1 MTIGSSSTSRSMT
14 LQLMH
19 QSAYQS
25 SSSGVPDDRASA
37 SARSSSAGVLRVC
50 QVLAFCACPLLST
63 IRGWPIGLS
72 GSVWPLKAPYQQA
85 SA

>member
-1 MTIGSSSTSRSMT
+1 MGSLSTSCSMT

-25 SSSGVPDDRASA
+25 SSSGVLAAFA
-37 SARSSSAGVLRVC
+37 SARAWSSSAGVLMVC
-50 QVLAFCACPLLST
+50 HWPASGACGLPEALMT
-63 IRGWPIGLS
+63 RGWPIGLK

-85 SA
+85 RP